1 MTREELNQQLTAMGM
16 MPLLDLGSTAPKQK
30 NSGTKASTTKQTN
43 TPAGKPAG
51 VSVSPQKT
59 VTNSQLISGLADMGS
74 QLASHAPVPID
85 QRAQEDM
92 TRLGMSVN
100 SASRAAVEKTVQQ
113 LRDPRARED
122 ITRLGMSLNPASR
135 RAVEETSRK
144 AMLERLRKQEQE
156 LQNEHDFLWGFEQD
170 MTGGQLYYTPSSKHR
185 TSARAGA
192 ELAEVR
198 KQIAELE
205 AWLGQAEISEAD
217 RLRVELEAALEKQRN
232 AQVMYN
238 RYVDDG
244 AGSAYAS
251 LPPEERRAIMAEL
264 NTANERVKT
273 LERQLEVEEYRERYG
288 GLLYTEDTFWNQ
300 AAAHYRLGRIGQDI
314 NAAYSAYLA
323 DPTEANLDYANGL
336 AALER
341 QFTENNQ
348 LVLDEEGAILP
359 WLSKTAAGYLP
370 QLFDQTKARVAGGA
384 AGALGG
390 SLVGNPVLGAKVGV
404 TAASGAHAYDQIRGA
419 AYRAL
424 IEAGMDEETARAA
437 ATDEAL
443 LSSLLEMGDT
453 VVDLVT
459 LGGSGALNAIGRAAV
474 KSGSK
479 NKAVKALGGYL
490 LNILGESVEEGAQQ
504 GVSIANRNRSG
515 SGVGDLFSRTW
526 DTLGNALR
534 GRDPEALLELLTAG
548 KEGAKLAAMLGIPAI
563 AVNTAVGT
571 LSDPLRQVWE
581 EANREVE
588 NTGSEGYNENTGNT
602 RTFDAET
609 ERNIQ
614 GYLEHI
620 VDDAG
625 NVDTA
630 QMGQLRRDIQKGILN
645 GNEIGAISQKMAE
658 LGITKEY
665 EAEMR
670 KLNFNEYLRNLTGE
684 PPVDM
689 NSAHAHH
696 ILFKTGRGKA
706 QQLLVQE
713 AQELL
718 RRNGIDPI
726 AGPENLVWAPM
737 YAKGQH
743 SLASLK
749 QLVDALKAADA
760 AGGGYDAIVEVLR
773 DFGDTASRR
782 K

>member
-1 MTREELNQQLTAMGM
+1 M
-16 MPLLDLGSTAPKQK
+16 
-30 NSGTKASTTKQTN
+30 
-43 TPAGKPAG
+43 
-51 VSVSPQKT
+51 
-59 VTNSQLISGLADMGS
+59 
-74 QLASHAPVPID
+74 
-85 QRAQEDM
+85 
-92 TRLGMSVN
+92 
-100 SASRAAVEKTVQQ
+100 
-113 LRDPRARED
+113 
-122 ITRLGMSLNPASR
+122 
-135 RAVEETSRK
+135 
-144 AMLERLRKQEQE
+144 
-156 LQNEHDFLWGFEQD
+156 
-170 MTGGQLYYTPSSKHR
+170 
-185 TSARAGA
+185 
-192 ELAEVR
+192 
-198 KQIAELE
+198 
-205 AWLGQAEISEAD
+205 
-217 RLRVELEAALEKQRN
+217 ELEAALEKQRN
-232 AQVMYN
+232 TQVMYN

-251 LPPEERRAIMAEL
+251 LSPEERRAIMADL
-264 NTANERVKT
+264 NTANERVKM

-370 QLFDQTKARVAGGA
+370 QLFDQTKARVAGGT

-390 SLVGNPVLGAKVGV
+390 WVMGNPVLGAKVGV

-459 LGGSGALNAIGRAAV
+459 LGGSGALNAIGRAAA

-504 GVSIANRNRSG
+504 GVSIANRNRRE

-534 GRDPEALLELLTAG
+534 GRDPETLLELLTAG
-548 KEGAKLAAMLGIPAI
+548 REGAKLAAMLGIPAI
-563 AVNTAVGT
+563 AVNTAVGK
-571 LSDPLRQVWE
+571 LRDPLRQAWE

-588 NTGSEGYNENTGNT
+588 NADGDGYNENH
-602 RTFDAET
+602 E
-609 ERNIQ
+609 
-614 GYLEHI
+614 
-620 VDDAG
+620 
-625 NVDTA
+625 
-630 QMGQLRRDIQKGILN
+630 GILIGKSLGAKAKN
-645 GNEIGAISQKMAE
+645 YDIELPNKEIVH
-658 LGITKEY
+658 
-665 EAEMR
+665 
-670 KLNFNEYLRNLTGE
+670 LTEGSHVSHVE
-684 PPVDM
+684 V
-689 NSAHAHH
+689 
-696 ILFKTGRGKA
+696 
-706 QQLLVQE
+706 
-713 AQELL
+713 
-718 RRNGIDPI
+718 I
-726 AGPENLVWAPM
+726 AGKGRNRKIDEIDTLVHLFPGSSESEWQKKKGVGFIDYEGESYRVNLHWYEEPTVGRVKW
-737 YAKGQH
+737 K
-743 SLASLK
+743 
-749 QLVDALKAADA
+749 VKADKD
-760 AGGGYDAIVEVLR
+760 GNWFYDDE
-773 DFGDTASRR
+773 
-782 K
+782 